1 MSDTLSI
8 AVAQLNPTVGDIQG
22 NLARIRQARAAA
34 RDADLLVCS
43 ELALI
48 GYPPEDLVL
57 RPAVVA
63 ATRRAVHDLAAET
76 VDGPAVLAT
85 TPWADE
91 GTLYNA
97 AVLVDGGRIHA
108 VRYKY
113 ELPNYGVFDEKR
125 LFCAGPLPDPIDF
138 RGVRLGVMICEDMWY
153 PTVARRLA
161 DSGARMLIVPN
172 GSPFERAKL
181 DHRVA
186 LALERTRETG
196 LPLMYVN
203 QVGGQDEL
211 VFDGGSFVIN
221 ADHAV
226 AVRLPV
232 WHEATTTTR
241 WTREA
246 NGWSCA
252 TGELA
257 PVPAEPGNTY
267 HALMIGLRDYVNK
280 NCFPGV
286 LLGLSG
292 GIDSAVTACVAVDAL
307 GRDRVMAVR
316 LPSRFTSD
324 ESQVDAELSA
334 ARLGIRLETIPI
346 AGPVDAVERV
356 LQPLFAG
363 RERDITEENIQARV
377 RGLLL
382 MAISNKFRSMLLT
395 TGNKSEMSVGYA
407 TLYGDMCGGYSVL
420 KDQYKTDVYALAA
433 WRNRCIPEGALGP
446 SGEVVPARVM
456 SKAPTAELRPNQ
468 KDQDTLPEYA
478 DLDAMLRGLVE
489 EERSVDD
496 IAREGHP
503 REAVSRTQN
512 MLFTAEYKRRQAPPG
527 VKTSSRSFGR
537 DRRYPITNRFRDDDG
552 RDRTR

>member
-1 MSDTLSI
+1 MSETLSI

-22 NLARIRQARAAA
+22 NLARIRQARASA

-153 PTVARRLA
+153 PTVAHHLA

-181 DHRVA
+181 DQRVA

-211 VFDGGSFVIN
+211 VFDGGSFVVN

-241 WTREA
+241 WKREA

-324 ESQVDAELSA
+324 DSQIDAELSA

-346 AGPVDAVERV
+346 AGPVDAIERV

-433 WRNRCIPEGALGP
+433 WRNHCIPEGALGP

-456 SKAPTAELRPNQ
+456 TKAPTAELRPNQ

-496 IAREGHP
+496 IAREGHA

-512 MLFTAEYKRRQAPPG
+512 MLFTA
-527 VKTSSRSFGR
+527 
-537 DRRYPITNRFRDDDG
+537 
-552 RDRTR
+552 

>member
-1 MSDTLSI
+1 MSATLTI
-8 AVAQLNPTVGDIQG
+8 AVGQLNPTVGDIQG
-22 NLARIRQARAAA
+22 NLAKIREARSAAGA
-34 RDADLLVCS
+34 HTDLVVCS

-57 RPAVVA
+57 RPAVIA

-76 VDGPAVLAT
+76 TSGPAVLAT
-85 TPWADE
+85 TPWED
-91 GTLYNA
+91 GGHLYNA
-97 AVLVDGGRIHA
+97 AVLLDGGRIAA

-125 LFCAGPLPDPIDF
+125 VFEAGPLPDPVDF

-153 PTVARRLA
+153 AAVPRHLT
-161 DSGARMLIVPN
+161 DNGAQLMIVPN
-172 GSPFERAKL
+172 GSPFERDKL
-181 DHRVA
+181 DRRVE
-186 LALERTRETG
+186 LARDRVRETG

-211 VFDGGSFVIN
+211 VFDGGSFVVN
-221 ADHAV
+221 ADGALV
-226 AVRLPV
+226 VRLPV
-232 WHEATTTTR
+232 WREATRSTT
-241 WTREA
+241 WTRTA
-246 NGWSCA
+246 SGWTCTSRD
-252 TGELA
+252 LA

-267 HALMIGLRDYVNK
+267 QALMLGLRDYVNK

-292 GIDSAVTACVAVDAL
+292 GIDSAVTACIAVDAL
-307 GRDRVMAVR
+307 GRERVIGLR

-324 ESQVDAELSA
+324 ESQIDAELSA
-334 ARLGIRLETIPI
+334 ARLGIRLETISI
-346 AGPVDAVERV
+346 GEAVAAIERV
-356 LQPLFAG
+356 LKPLFAG
-363 RERDITEENIQARV
+363 RERDMTEENIQARV

-420 KDQYKTDVYALAA
+420 KDQYKTEVYRLAV
-433 WRNRCIPEGALGP
+433 WRNRCVPEGALGP
-446 SGEVVPARVM
+446 AGEVVPERVM
-456 SKAPTAELRPNQ
+456 TKAPTAELRPNQ
-468 KDQDTLPEYA
+468 RDQDSLPEYVE
-478 DLDAMLRGLVE
+478 LDAMLHGLVE

-496 IAREGHP
+496 IARDGHP
-503 REAVSRTQN
+503 RDAVSRTQN

-537 DRRYPITNRFRDDDG
+537 DRRYPITNQFRDQE
-552 RDRTR
+552 

>member
-1 MSDTLSI
+1 
-8 AVAQLNPTVGDIQG
+8 
-22 NLARIRQARAAA
+22 
-34 RDADLLVCS
+34 
-43 ELALI
+43 
-48 GYPPEDLVL
+48 
-57 RPAVVA
+57 
-63 ATRRAVHDLAAET
+63 
-76 VDGPAVLAT
+76 
-85 TPWADE
+85 
-91 GTLYNA
+91 
-97 AVLVDGGRIHA
+97 
-108 VRYKY
+108 
-113 ELPNYGVFDEKR
+113 
-125 LFCAGPLPDPIDF
+125 
-138 RGVRLGVMICEDMWY
+138 
-153 PTVARRLA
+153 PTVAHRLA

-211 VFDGGSFVIN
+211 VFDGGSFVVN

-346 AGPVDAVERV
+346 AGPVDAIEGV

-468 KDQDTLPEYA
+468 KDQDTLPE
-478 DLDAMLRGLVE
+478 
-489 EERSVDD
+489 
-496 IAREGHP
+496 
-503 REAVSRTQN
+503 
-512 MLFTAEYKRRQAPPG
+512 
-527 VKTSSRSFGR
+527 
-537 DRRYPITNRFRDDDG
+537 
-552 RDRTR
+552 

>member
-1 MSDTLSI
+1 MSETLSI

-153 PTVARRLA
+153 PTVAHRLA

-186 LALERTRETG
+186 LAL
-196 LPLMYVN
+196 
-203 QVGGQDEL
+203 
-211 VFDGGSFVIN
+211 
-221 ADHAV
+221 
-226 AVRLPV
+226 
-232 WHEATTTTR
+232 
-241 WTREA
+241 
-246 NGWSCA
+246 
-252 TGELA
+252 
-257 PVPAEPGNTY
+257 
-267 HALMIGLRDYVNK
+267 
-280 NCFPGV
+280 
-286 LLGLSG
+286 
-292 GIDSAVTACVAVDAL
+292 
-307 GRDRVMAVR
+307 
-316 LPSRFTSD
+316 
-324 ESQVDAELSA
+324 
-334 ARLGIRLETIPI
+334 
-346 AGPVDAVERV
+346 
-356 LQPLFAG
+356 
-363 RERDITEENIQARV
+363 
-377 RGLLL
+377 
-382 MAISNKFRSMLLT
+382 
-395 TGNKSEMSVGYA
+395 
-407 TLYGDMCGGYSVL
+407 
-420 KDQYKTDVYALAA
+420 
-433 WRNRCIPEGALGP
+433 
-446 SGEVVPARVM
+446 
-456 SKAPTAELRPNQ
+456 
-468 KDQDTLPEYA
+468 
-478 DLDAMLRGLVE
+478 
-489 EERSVDD
+489 
-496 IAREGHP
+496 
-503 REAVSRTQN
+503 
-512 MLFTAEYKRRQAPPG
+512 
-527 VKTSSRSFGR
+527 
-537 DRRYPITNRFRDDDG
+537 
-552 RDRTR
+552 